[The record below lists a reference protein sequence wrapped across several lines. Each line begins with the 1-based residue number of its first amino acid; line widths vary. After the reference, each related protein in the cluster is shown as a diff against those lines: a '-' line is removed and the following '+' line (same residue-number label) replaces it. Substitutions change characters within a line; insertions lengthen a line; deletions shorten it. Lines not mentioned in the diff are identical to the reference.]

1 MEEQVQPSDWTKVAE
16 FPPTWELALLRDELQ
31 RQNIVHK
38 LVNHPGSRQLWVRGD
53 DVTRTVALLKQPGLL
68 DQLQEHA
75 GTHQPAGLGAQL
87 RRHPVMVVCLLLSAL
102 GAALVHWHFELLHW
116 FTFQDFNIVGRRV
129 GFGTI
134 EDALAE
140 GQFWRLLTPIFL
152 HFGIFHLAFNSL
164 WIWEFGRRIEG
175 FAGSLHLAVIV
186 LLTGVGSNLGQYLWE
201 GPSLFGGMSG
211 VLYGLLG
218 YLWIRHKVHPQ
229 PELALPP
236 GIVGFLLAWLVICM
250 TGIVDLLMG
259 GRIANAAHASG
270 LVLGMILGAGAG
282 LIHRG
287 RSGRGRS
294 GYNG

>member
-1 MEEQVQPSDWTKVAE
+1 MRESDWTKVAD
-16 FPPTWELALLRDELQ
+16 FPALWDLTLLESELQ
-31 RQNIVHK
+31 LQGVSHK
-38 LVNHPGSRQLWVRGD
+38 LVDHPGSRQLWVRD
-53 DVTRTVALLKQPGLL
+53 EDVSRTISLLKEPGLF
-68 DQLQEHA
+68 DALQE
-75 GTHQPAGLGAQL
+75 QPPTPALGVVAQL
-87 RRHPVMVVCLLLSAL
+87 RRHPAMATCLLLSAL

-116 FTFQDFNIVGRRV
+116 FTFQDFTVVGRRV
-129 GFGTI
+129 GFATI

-164 WIWEFGRRIEG
+164 WVWEFGRRIEG
-175 FAGSLHLAVIV
+175 FAGSLHFTVIV
-186 LLTGVGSNLGQYLWE
+186 LLTGIGSNLGQYLWE

-218 YLWIRHKVHPQ
+218 YLWIRQKVQPQ

-236 GIVGFLLAWLVICM
+236 GIVGFLLAWLLICM

-282 LIHRG
+282 LINRG
-287 RSGRGRS
+287 RT
-294 GYNG
+294 GYNA

>member
-1 MEEQVQPSDWTKVAE
+1 VRESEWIKVAD
-16 FPPTWELALLRDELQ
+16 FPAVWDLSLVERELEQQGIPHR
-31 RQNIVHK
+31 
-38 LVNHPGSRQLWVRGD
+38 LVDHPGSRQLWVHGE
-53 DVTRTVALLKQPGLL
+53 DVPRAVALLKEPGLL
-68 DQLQEHA
+68 DEMQQASTLK
-75 GTHQPAGLGAQL
+75 PVGLVAQL
-87 RRHPVMVVCLLLSAL
+87 RRHPVMAVCLLLSAL

-116 FTFQDFNIVGRRV
+116 FTFQDFTVAGRHV
-129 GFGTI
+129 LFGTV

-140 GQFWRLLTPIFL
+140 GQLWRLLTPIFL

-175 FAGSLHLAVIV
+175 FAGSLHFAGVV
-186 LLTGVGSNLGQYLWE
+186 LLTGVGSNLGQYFWE

-236 GIVGFLLAWLVICM
+236 GIVGFLLAWLFICM

-282 LIHRG
+282 LIN
-287 RSGRGRS
+287 RGRS
-294 GYNG
+294 GYNA